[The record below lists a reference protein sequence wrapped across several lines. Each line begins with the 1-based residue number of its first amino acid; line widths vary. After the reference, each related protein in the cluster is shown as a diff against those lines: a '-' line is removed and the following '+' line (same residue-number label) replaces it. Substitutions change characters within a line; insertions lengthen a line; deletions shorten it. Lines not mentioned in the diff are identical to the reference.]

1 MKIWPIRPDRGAQGR
16 TEMPGAISAETARL
30 LPLLIPVTA
39 TAAATV
45 VAAAAVFAASA
56 PSMSVLAG
64 VLALT
69 VAAAFVEAHPVPI
82 EGISSDGVSL
92 AAVFIVGAAVVYG
105 WAAATLLAFVA
116 HLVVKY
122 IRRQPPIRT
131 AYNSAVY
138 ALGGAAA
145 GGAAALGALALGD
158 MDAGVAGLLVQ
169 VVAASAA
176 FYAVNIPLV
185 AGIISLWSG
194 EPFVVILRRSFAW
207 TAVPFSIMASVSL
220 MLAVLWERSPFLAT
234 ALVGP
239 LVAIALYQRSVYS
252 ALRAMRLAL
261 TDPLTGLGNHRHFH
275 ERLQHDLGKAQEE
288 GFALTLCLLDID
300 NFKLINDRF
309 GHPAGDRVLAQVAA
323 RLRQGG
329 EAFRLGGDEFALLLP
344 RRDEHEG
351 LAVARS
357 VLERV
362 AETDTQFA
370 DSISM
375 SAGVATYPQHG
386 VERAELV
393 RVADSALYLAKEQG
407 KNTVRV
413 YRPDVIEL
421 AELRRLAEGPDRAA
435 RLRAAA
441 SLAHAVDAR
450 DAYTGSHSYMV
461 GELAARVARRM
472 GLDAEAVELTR
483 LAGSLHDLG
492 KLAIPEEI
500 LRKPGPLN
508 EAERLVLERHPQ
520 IGHRMLDSL
529 GVEPVASWVLHH
541 HERWDGDG
549 YPERKS
555 GAEIPLGARILFVAD
570 AYDAMTTDRVYR
582 GRLTHDQAMDELA
595 RCAGTQFDPE
605 VVVAF
610 TAEFDK
616 PRLEL
621 VASDGT

>member
-1 MKIWPIRPDRGAQGR
+1 VKFRPVRSESASGDAVR
-16 TEMPGAISAETARL
+16 PGVSRETARL
-30 LPLLIPVTA
+30 LPLLVPVTVSA
-39 TAAATV
+39 LVAL
-45 VAAAAVFAASA
+45 VAAAAAFAASA
-56 PSMSVLAG
+56 PTVGVMGG
-64 VLALT
+64 VLALA
-69 VAAAFVEAHPVPI
+69 VAATFVEAYPVPI
-82 EGISSDGVSL
+82 EGISSGGVSL
-92 AAVFIVGAAVVYG
+92 TAVFIVGAAVIYG
-105 WAAATLLAFVA
+105 WAPAIMIGFIARATIE
-116 HLVVKY
+116 LVQRRPA
-122 IRRQPPIRT
+122 IRL

-138 ALGGAAA
+138 ALA
-145 GGAAALGALALGD
+145 GGAAGAAAALVGAHS
-158 MDAGVAGLLVQ
+158 GVGGLFLHVLM
-169 VVAASAA
+169 AASA
-176 FYAVNIPLV
+176 FYTVNILLT
-185 AGIISLWSG
+185 AGIISRWSG
-194 EPFVVILRRSFAW
+194 DPFLPLLRHSVYW
-207 TAVPFSIMASVSL
+207 TVVPFSIMASVSL

-239 LVAIALYQRSVYS
+239 LVAIALYQRSVHS
-252 ALRAMRLAL
+252 ALKAMRLAL

-275 ERLQHDLGKAQEE
+275 ERLQHDLDKAQEE
-288 GFALTLCLLDID
+288 GFPLTLCLLDID
-300 NFKLINDRF
+300 NFKQVNDRY
-309 GHPAGDRVLAQVAA
+309 GHPSGDKVLAQVAA

-351 LAVARS
+351 LSIARS
-357 VLERV
+357 IIERMSETEIDLGEVLN
-362 AETDTQFA
+362 
-370 DSISM
+370 M

-386 VERAELV
+386 VERSELV
-393 RVADSALYLAKEQG
+393 RVADSALYVAKEQG

-413 YRPDVIEL
+413 YRPDVIEI

-461 GELAARVARRM
+461 GELAARVAKRM
-472 GLDAEAVELTR
+472 GLDSESIELTR

-520 IGHRMLDSL
+520 IGYRMLDSL
-529 GVEPVASWVLHH
+529 GVEPVATWVLHH
-541 HERWDGDG
+541 HERWDGNG
-549 YPERKS
+549 YPEQKA

-582 GRLTHDQAMDELA
+582 GRLSHDRAIAELE

-605 VVVAF
+605 VVAAF
-610 TAEFDK
+610 KHEFDQ

-621 VASDGT
+621 VVSESA

>member
-1 MKIWPIRPDRGAQGR
+1 VKLRPIRS
-16 TEMPGAISAETARL
+16 TESASGQVERPGTLASRETARL
-30 LPLLIPVTA
+30 LPLLAPVALAAGTA
-39 TAAATV
+39 L
-45 VAAAAVFAASA
+45 AAAAVTFGAST
-56 PSMSVLAG
+56 PSLAVLGG
-64 VLALT
+64 VLALAL
-69 VAAAFVEAHPVPI
+69 AATFVEAYPVPI
-82 EGISSDGVSL
+82 EGISSGGVSL
-92 AAVFIVGAAVVYG
+92 TAVFIVGAAVIYG
-105 WAAATLLAFVA
+105 WAPAVMIGFVA
-116 HLVVKY
+116 RAAIELLQRRPAIRLV
-122 IRRQPPIRT
+122 
-131 AYNSAVY
+131 YNSSVY

-145 GGAAALGALALGD
+145 GAAVALVGHPTGVSHLFLDILGAAAG
-158 MDAGVAGLLVQ
+158 
-169 VVAASAA
+169 
-176 FYAVNIPLV
+176 FYGVNILLT
-185 AGIISLWSG
+185 AGIISRWSG
-194 EPFVVILRRSFAW
+194 EPFFPLLKRSIYW

-220 MLAVLWERSPFLAT
+220 MLAVLWDRSPLLAT

-252 ALRAMRLAL
+252 ALKAMRLAL

-275 ERLQHDLGKAQEE
+275 ERLQHDLDKAQEE
-288 GFALTLCLLDID
+288 GFALTLCLLDVD
-300 NFKLINDRF
+300 NFKQINDRF

-351 LAVARS
+351 LSIARS
-357 VLERV
+357 VIERV
-362 AETDTQFA
+362 AETECEFGGTL
-370 DSISM
+370 SM
-375 SAGVATYPQHG
+375 SAGIATYPQHG
-386 VERAELV
+386 VERSELV

-472 GLDAEAVELTR
+472 GLDGEAVELTR

-520 IGHRMLDSL
+520 IGYRMLDSL
-529 GVEPVASWVLHH
+529 GVEPVATWVLHH
-541 HERWDGDG
+541 HERWDGNG

-555 GAEIPLGARILFVAD
+555 GGEIPLGARILFVAD

-582 GRLTHDQAMDELA
+582 GRLSHDRAIAELE

-605 VVVAF
+605 VVAAF
-610 TAEFDK
+610 RAEFDQ
-616 PRLEL
+616 PRHLEL
-621 VASDGT
+621 VAAESA